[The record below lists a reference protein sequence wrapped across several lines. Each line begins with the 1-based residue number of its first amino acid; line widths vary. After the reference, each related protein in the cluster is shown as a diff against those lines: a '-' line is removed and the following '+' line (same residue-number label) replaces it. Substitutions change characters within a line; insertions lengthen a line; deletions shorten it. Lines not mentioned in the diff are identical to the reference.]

1 MSLKDGR
8 AMSPLSESGPKD
20 SSSNGNLTAEEY
32 LKLLADVERD
42 NYQRSK
48 LRLRYNPL

>member
-8 AMSPLSESGPKD
+8 AMSPLSENGPNEN
-20 SSSNGNLTAEEY
+20 SSNGQLTAEEY
-32 LKLLADVERD
+32 LKLLADVEKD